1 MKKANLVVAGLLV
14 AFAVLGGW
22 TAWWFFLATYG
33 ERLARAAT
41 EESARPRLAFSAV
54 ERFGFPFEVGLRFR
68 DARAT
73 AAWGAGVVDATAPV
87 AVATFRP
94 WRFDDIQVFVP
105 EGVDWTVT
113 GVAAPD
119 IPPGASVGGSAKRAE
134 ARLSADPS
142 PVARILL
149 HDIVAEP
156 PTSAPVRAAAGTVV
170 WRKQSE
176 TAQSIDLAFHD
187 IALADDAFFG
197 PTAEAAEASIVATGP
212 LPRSAAPR
220 EIARWRDA
228 GGEVRVE
235 TARVVWGALDLEAAG
250 ALGLD
255 QAYRVAGRL
264 DLGLANYKGLVSRLE
279 EEGHLTSQGAAAAS
293 ALLAMS
299 ALGNGGRARA
309 PLVLADGKATLVGMT
324 VARLLPIC
332 ACR

>member
-14 AFAVLGGW
+14 AFAVVGGW

-33 ERLARAAT
+33 ERLARAAA
-41 EESARPRLAFSAV
+41 EEGARPRLAFASV

-73 AAWGAGVVDATAPV
+73 AAWGAGVVDATAPQ

-94 WRFDDIQVFVP
+94 WRFDDIQVRMP

-113 GVAAPD
+113 GVAAPGM
-119 IPPGASVGGSAKRAE
+119 PPGAGIGGSARRAE
-134 ARLSADPS
+134 ARLTGDPV

-149 HDIVAEP
+149 HDVVAEP
-156 PTSAPVRAAAGTVV
+156 PTSAPIRAATGTVV
-170 WRKQSE
+170 WRKQSA
-176 TAQSIDLAFHD
+176 TAQSVDLAFHD

-197 PTAEAAEASIVATGP
+197 PKAEAAEASLVATGP
-212 LPRSAAPR
+212 LPRSAAPG

-235 TARVVWGALDLEAAG
+235 AARVVWGALDLEAAG

-255 QAYRVAGRL
+255 QDYRVAGQL
-264 DLGLANYKGLVSRLE
+264 DLGLGNYKGLVSRLE
-279 EEGHLTSQGAAAAS
+279 AEGHLTSQGASAAS

-324 VARLLPIC
+324 VARLLPVC